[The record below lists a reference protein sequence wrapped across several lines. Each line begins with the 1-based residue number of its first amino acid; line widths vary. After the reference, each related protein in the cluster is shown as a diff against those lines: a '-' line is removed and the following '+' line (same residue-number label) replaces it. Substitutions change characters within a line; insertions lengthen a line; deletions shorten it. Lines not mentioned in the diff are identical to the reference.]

1 MKPCILR
8 VMDVREHSPIPT
20 PKIFIAL
27 EVRDQSGKVI
37 HRRRER
43 GHSWVRNYYNMLVAH
58 AGFLPCNSDM
68 NLRIQRQGGQ
78 WCGHSSM
85 YSVLN
90 LGWWRGAAGNHNRG
104 ILIGT
109 GTTPPTLDDYAL
121 EAKITHGTG
130 EGQMLYQQQAEHQHE
145 VISGGWR
152 TTMVRQFN
160 NNSGASIYV
169 AETGIMGQMY
179 SQINGSGYYCYDVL
193 VCRNVH
199 DPAVEVPHG
208 GLLTVTYTI
217 EVTQP
222 W

>member
-1 MKPCILR
+1 VKPCILR

-43 GHSWVRNYYNMLVAH
+43 GHSWVRNYYKILVAH
-58 AGFLPCNSDM
+58 AGFVSNNADM
-68 NLRIQRQGGQ
+68 DLRLQRENGG
-78 WCGHSSM
+78 WIGTNDVWTLWDLDKWKGGS
-85 YSVLN
+85 
-90 LGWWRGAAGNHNRG
+90 GDTGKG

-109 GTTPPTLDDYAL
+109 GTTPPTIDDYKL
-121 EAKITHGTG
+121 EAKIPHGSG
-130 EGQMLYQQQAEHQHE
+130 EGQMIYNAQEPHQHE
-145 VISGGWR
+145 TISGGWR

-169 AETGIMGQMY
+169 TETGIEGTVATPGLTQD
-179 SQINGSGYYCYDVL
+179 NVL

-208 GLLTVTYTI
+208 GLLTVTYVI
-217 EVTQP
+217 EVTEP